1 MKNFLK
7 DNWFKILVIGLLV
20 GAMWSHPY
28 GYYQVLRWV
37 IMIIGAYSAYLAYE
51 EKRNTWAWIF
61 GIIAILFNPVI
72 PFTFAKETWQVID
85 IATAIVIFINVIKN
99 KKWIMNKK

>member
-1 MKNFLK
+1 M
-7 DNWFKILVIGLLV
+7 ISIIG
-20 GAMWSHPY
+20 GGPA
-28 GYYQVLRWV
+28 
-37 IMIIGAYSAYLAYE
+37 GAYSAYLAYE